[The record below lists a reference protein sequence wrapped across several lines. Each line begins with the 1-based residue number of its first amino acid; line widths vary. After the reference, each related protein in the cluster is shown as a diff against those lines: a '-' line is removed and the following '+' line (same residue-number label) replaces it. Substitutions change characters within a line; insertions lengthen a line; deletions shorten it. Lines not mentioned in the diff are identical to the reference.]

1 MSSPGAFVPTPKYL
15 VDLDRA
21 GVEAL
26 VRDLKQPSYRA
37 GQLYQWIFKHG
48 ARAFDE
54 MTNLPKSLRAALD
67 EAGWRVGRAAVDR
80 VVESIDGT
88 LKMALRLHQDGA
100 VIEAVLLPME
110 KERGRYALCVSSQV
124 GCAMAC
130 AFCYTGTL
138 GLARHLSPGEIVDQL
153 ILARARLGDQGR
165 VGNVIFMGM
174 GEPLHNF
181 DGVLGAIER
190 MVDPEGVD
198 FTHGKITVSTS
209 GLVPK
214 IDALG
219 AAVPVNIALSLNA
232 TTDEQRDW
240 LMPVNRKWNI
250 AEVLGALRRYPLP
263 PRRKMTIEYVL
274 LGGVNDTD
282 EDAHRLARLL
292 RGIPVRVNLIPW
304 NPFGGK
310 DFKRPE
316 DERVLAFQRILKAK
330 GLMALLRV
338 TRGLDIDAACG
349 QLGERP
355 KTETEVEHD

>member
-1 MSSPGAFVPTPKYL
+1 MPSSKHL

-26 VRDLKQPSYRA
+26 VRALKQPSYRA
-37 GQLYQWIFKHG
+37 AQLYQWIFKHG
-48 ARAFDE
+48 ARDLDE
-54 MTNLPKSLRAALD
+54 MTNLPKALRAALRD
-67 EAGWRVGRAAVDR
+67 EGWGVGRARVER
-80 VVESIDGT
+80 VVESVDGT
-88 LKMALRLHQDGA
+88 RKLALRLAQDGA
-100 VIEAVLLPME
+100 VVEAVLLPME

-153 ILARARLGDQGR
+153 ILARAELREGER

-181 DGVLGAIER
+181 DNVVCAIER

-198 FTHGKITVSTS
+198 FTHRKITVSTS

-219 AAVPVNIALSLNA
+219 AAAPVNIALSLNA

-240 LMPVNRKWNI
+240 LMPVNRKWPI
-250 AEVLGALRRYPLP
+250 REVLAALRRYPLP

-292 RGIPVRVNLIPW
+292 RGMPVRVNLIPW
-304 NPFGGK
+304 NPFGEGQ
-310 DFKRPE
+310 FKRP
-316 DERVLAFQRILKAK
+316 DEARVLAFQQILKAK
-330 GLMALLRV
+330 GLMTLLRV

-355 KTETEVEHD
+355 QALQTEIPGEMEEEHG